1 MFPKKMVPAKKYLS
15 FICTPSKKNI
25 WTHLREPYKVSIK
38 LENQNGS
45 LFNMKCTKSFICTPS
60 KNIWTHLREP
70 HEVSIKLEN
79 QNGSLFNMK
88 CTKFFY
94 KWACARRNVF
104 PLENGACATFEPP
117 ARTPSECVNPSTCTP
132 LRIDHIRVYKVMW
145 PPKFALTARMISF
158 VPRTIAKTV
167 PSFRKHSNPLREI

>member
-1 MFPKKMVPAKKYLS
+1 MMHLPTPDIFVLWFIQSYSHVPQKNGPNKEKYL
-15 FICTPSKKNI
+15 P
-25 WTHLREPYKVSIK
+25 
-38 LENQNGS
+38 
-45 LFNMKCTKSFICTPS
+45 FICTPS

-104 PLENGACATFEPP
+104 PLENGACATFEPL
-117 ARTPSECVNPSTCTP
+117 ARTPSKCVNPFICTP